1 MRIIWC
7 PTGRDLWF
15 DLAVKMQ
22 SENIAEIVMWLGD
35 DRHEKKAK
43 TQFPGAKI
51 LSLNATRWQN
61 QTVPQTSSAQCRKSQ
76 LWLAN
81 DWYPIRD
88 IATKLVDRDDKEGRL
103 RAIVRN
109 FEFFDAPYIAFLGMN
124 PAFGTTV
131 ALDVGMYAQSLMLTM
146 VAFGLHS
153 CPMGTMRNYPDMVR
167 DAFDIQDETKI
178 LFGLSFGYEDTAVA
192 ANKTRTE
199 REPVSAS
206 VMFRS

>member
-22 SENIAEIVMWLGD
+22 SEKLAEIVMWLGD

-88 IATKLVDRDDKEGRL
+88 IATKLIDRDDKEGRL
-103 RAIVRN
+103 SPLAREA
-109 FEFFDAPYIAFLGMN
+109 Y
-124 PAFGTTV
+124 
-131 ALDVGMYAQSLMLTM
+131 
-146 VAFGLHS
+146 LHELI
-153 CPMGTMRNYPDMVR
+153 
-167 DAFDIQDETKI
+167 F
-178 LFGLSFGYEDTAVA
+178 
-192 ANKTRTE
+192 
-199 REPVSAS
+199 
-206 VMFRS
+206 

>member
-1 MRIIWC
+1 
-7 PTGRDLWF
+7 
-15 DLAVKMQ
+15 
-22 SENIAEIVMWLGD
+22 
-35 DRHEKKAK
+35 
-43 TQFPGAKI
+43 
-51 LSLNATRWQN
+51 
-61 QTVPQTSSAQCRKSQ
+61 
-76 LWLAN
+76 
-81 DWYPIRD
+81 
-88 IATKLVDRDDKEGRL
+88 
-103 RAIVRN
+103 
-109 FEFFDAPYIAFLGMN
+109 MN

-199 REPVSAS
+199 RETVSAS